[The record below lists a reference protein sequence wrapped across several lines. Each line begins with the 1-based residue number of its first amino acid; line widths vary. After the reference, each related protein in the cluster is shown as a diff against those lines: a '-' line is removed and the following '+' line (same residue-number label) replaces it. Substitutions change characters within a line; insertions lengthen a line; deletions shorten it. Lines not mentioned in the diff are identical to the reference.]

1 MLCLDALTGNYEDDF
16 EDVDVS
22 ESFATEDSS
31 NEGSYDEED
40 DEAQVDEETYST
52 WNIFLAL

>member
-52 WNIFLAL
+52 